1 MLLGGGDGFEC
12 EPRGTQ
18 HRLLIVVQYQRQDL
32 HHLPVP
38 ARALEQHRL
47 EALEGLGKLGKRS
60 AVPQRARLALEDT
73 QVVAPVVEGSP
84 WPVVAPAREHP
95 QMLGDDLAF
104 GANHDAFG
112 VYPRTDRAVGE
123 QGRYAAV
130 AITLQGDKAGRRDT
144 LGVLDKAVERRGH
157 AHQMRPLIAPDL
169 GDRARKFPLPSR
181 LRPNAPACHSLH
193 QR

>member
-1 MLLGGGDGFEC
+1 MGLGGEAC
-12 EPRGTQ
+12 SN
-18 HRLLIVVQYQRQDL
+18 RLRILSTCCL
-32 HHLPVP
+32 EAATASSASPVARSTVCSSWCNTSARISTISRSP

-104 GANHDAFG
+104 GANHDAA
-112 VYPRTDRAVGE
+112 YTRALT
-123 QGRYAAV
+123 GRLAN
-130 AITLQGDKAGRRDT
+130 KAGT
-144 LGVLDKAVERRGH
+144 LL
-157 AHQMRPLIAPDL
+157 
-169 GDRARKFPLPSR
+169 
-181 LRPNAPACHSLH
+181 
-193 QR
+193 